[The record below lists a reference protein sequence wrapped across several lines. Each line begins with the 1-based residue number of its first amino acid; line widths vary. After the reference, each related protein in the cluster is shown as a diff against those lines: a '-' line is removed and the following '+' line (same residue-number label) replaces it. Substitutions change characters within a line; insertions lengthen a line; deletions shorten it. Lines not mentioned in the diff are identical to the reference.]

1 MVSVF
6 VFVFVVASALGVSM
20 GGAARLISIAA
31 VAQALFASSFMVGE
45 GEGEPRTRNWW
56 ATHKISKIMK
66 K

>member
-31 VAQALFASSFMVGE
+31 VAQALFDLWVDGVMPHAVQREVG
-45 GEGEPRTRNWW
+45 P
-56 ATHKISKIMK
+56 
-66 K
+66 